1 MNHINIT
8 LPSLIFVSR
17 WLQLPLYLGL
27 IVILGLYVYQFG
39 VGLIHLIQTLNTLN
53 ETGMML
59 LVLNLIDMVMIANL
73 IVMVI
78 LGGYE
83 TFVSRMHLQS
93 HPDRP
98 EWLDEVNAG
107 TMKIKLALSLI
118 TISSIHLLSTFIDP
132 AEKQFYVVMW
142 QVIIHIT
149 LVASAIAIA
158 FTDKLMVANHKLSSH
173 IRGVENDHC
182 T

>member
-1 MNHINIT
+1 MNHKLS
-8 LPSLIFVSR
+8 LPSIIFVSR
-17 WLQLPLYLGL
+17 WLQFPLYFGL
-27 IVILGLYVYQFG
+27 IIVLGLYVYQFSI
-39 VGLIHLIQTLNTLN
+39 GLIHLIQVLNNLD

-59 LVLNLIDMVMIANL
+59 MVLNLIDMVMIANL

-83 TFVSRMHLQS
+83 TFVSRLRLQT
-93 HPDRP
+93 HPDHP

-118 TISSIHLLSTFIDP
+118 TISSIHLLRTFIDP

-142 QVIIHIT
+142 QVVIHMT
-149 LVASAIAIA
+149 LVVSAIAIA
-158 FTDKLMVANHKLSSH
+158 FTDKLMTSNHRK
-173 IRGVENDHC
+173 
-182 T
+182 

>member
-1 MNHINIT
+1 MNNTKFT

-17 WLQLPLYLGL
+17 WLQAPLYFGL
-27 IVILGLYVYQFG
+27 IIILGLYVYQFG
-39 VGLIHLIQTLNTLN
+39 IGLIHLIKTVHELN

-59 LVLNLIDMVMIANL
+59 IVLNLIDMVMIANL
-73 IVMVI
+73 IMMVI

-132 AEKQFYVVMW
+132 AEKQYYVVMW

-149 LVASAIAIA
+149 LVGSAIAIA
-158 FTDKLMVANHKLSSH
+158 LTDNLMLRNHK
-173 IRGVENDHC
+173 
-182 T
+182 